1 MLFFDAL
8 SKLFGFDRD
17 PAEGQ
22 WPRRVAT
29 SELPPER
36 IPIVGYNQPLPFGI
50 REVTGP
56 DHQGWQGWSP
66 QRRQDNG
73 TKEFT
78 RYLQDGALP
87 PPQQK

>member
-1 MLFFDAL
+1 MFFDAI
-8 SKLFGFDRD
+8 SKFFGFDRD
-17 PAEGQ
+17 PAGGK

-36 IPIVGYNQPLPFGI
+36 IPIVGYSRPLRLGI

-73 TKEFT
+73 IKEFT